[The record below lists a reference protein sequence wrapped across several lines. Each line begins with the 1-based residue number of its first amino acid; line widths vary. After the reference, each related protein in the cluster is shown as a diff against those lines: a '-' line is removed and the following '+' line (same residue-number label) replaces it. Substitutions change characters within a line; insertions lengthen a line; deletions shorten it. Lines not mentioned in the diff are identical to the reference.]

1 MSNNPIV
8 QVENI
13 QRHLPQGGRELHILN
28 GISFSV
34 EACFWLA
41 LTGPSGSG
49 KSTLLGILAGI
60 DRPSGGK
67 VFIEGTEIS
76 GLKVP
81 GTSSS
86 GWYPFWRSAIP
97 VLHLGWR
104 VSAWH
109 LSSNPTKRMP

>member
-1 MSNNPIV
+1 MPHNPIV

-49 KSTLLGILAGI
+49 KSTLLGILACI
-60 DRPSGGK
+60 DRPSVGK
-67 VFIEGTEIS
+67 VYVEGTEIRD
-76 GLKVP
+76 LMVP

-86 GWYPFWRSAIP
+86 GW
-97 VLHLGWR
+97 
-104 VSAWH
+104 
-109 LSSNPTKRMP
+109 